1 MHFGIPFR
9 RLLFVGLLLGGFGQG
24 MAVETD
30 DFRPILKAQLARY
43 PEMQVQDCYKLL
55 YQACLGSEHAVNDPA
70 VAARWL
76 EKELAE
82 LGPGP
87 DEPVIDPIASD
98 GRIVRV
104 HLRAFVQHKG
114 DTARLAQAFV
124 QTANTY
130 HGSREVLAA
139 AWKQVISLAAT
150 GELPFPVA
158 AVQKYGLEMAAAGY
172 PAVHHSEKFQ
182 QRYGP
187 AYRVIARE
195 FVAGLRI

>member
-1 MHFGIPFR
+1 
-9 RLLFVGLLLGGFGQG
+9 
-24 MAVETD
+24 
-30 DFRPILKAQLARY
+30 
-43 PEMQVQDCYKLL
+43 
-55 YQACLGSEHAVNDPA
+55 
-70 VAARWL
+70 VAAQWL
-76 EKELAE
+76 EKELAD

-139 AWKQVISLAAT
+139 AWKQVTELAEA
-150 GELPFPVA
+150 GGLPFTADA
-158 AVQKYGLEMAAAGY
+158 ARKFGQAMAANGY
-172 PAVHHSEKFQ
+172 PAAHHSEKFRQ
-182 QRYGP
+182 LYHP